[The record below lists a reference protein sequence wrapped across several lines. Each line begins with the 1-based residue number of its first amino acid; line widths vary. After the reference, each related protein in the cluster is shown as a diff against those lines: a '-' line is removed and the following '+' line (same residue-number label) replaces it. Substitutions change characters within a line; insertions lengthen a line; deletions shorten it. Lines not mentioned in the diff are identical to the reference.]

1 MPEAVIVATA
11 RTPMGRYG
19 GQLKDV
25 RPDDLAAI
33 VLKEACERAHVMPEE
48 VEDVILGC
56 ANQAGEDN
64 RNVAR
69 MALLLAGF
77 PVEVPGQTVNRLCGS
92 GMQATIA
99 AAREIQSGAADIMVA
114 GGVESMTRAPWV
126 MPKPDGGFLRGS
138 QTAYDTALGWRLVN
152 PKMATMYG
160 TLQMGE
166 TAERV
171 AQKYEV
177 SREEQDA
184 FALRSHQRAVAAR
197 RSGRLAEEIVPVSIA
212 QRKGEPLVVSDDEG
226 PRPDSTLESLA
237 KLKPAFA
244 ENGSVT
250 AGNASPLN
258 DGATALVL
266 MSNTKARERGLQPL
280 ARLVAAAPAGVHPDY
295 MGIGPVPSS
304 LKALEKA
311 GLHPGDMAVVELN
324 EAFASQSLACIR
336 LLGLDEER
344 VNVNGG
350 AIALGGVRPRHDVH
364 RRRAGHRFDLAE
376 NLSERDPD
384 AVRSMFDRIAGR
396 YDTVNT
402 VLSAGTDAGWRRQA
416 ARETGLRPGGSALDV
431 ACGSG
436 KLAAELAK
444 LAGGGRV
451 VGIDFSPQ
459 MLAIA
464 RREHPQIEFIEGD
477 ALNLP
482 FDDASFDASTIAF
495 GLRNLADPL
504 RGLREMRRVTRGHV
518 VVLEFVRPPKG
529 VVGAAYRTYLRALL
543 PVIGGLVSG
552 QPSAYRYLSD
562 TVDTYRTP
570 EELTAMARAAG
581 WSDARFHSL
590 AMGTVG
596 IVTGT

>member
-1 MPEAVIVATA
+1 LPEAVIVATA

-33 VLKEACERAHVMPEE
+33 VLKEACERAHVKPDE

-99 AAREIQSGAADIMVA
+99 AAREIQAGAADILIA
-114 GGVESMTRAPWV
+114 GGVESMTRSPWV
-126 MPKPDGGFLRGS
+126 MPKPSGGFPRGP
-138 QTAYDTALGWRLVN
+138 QTVFDTALGWRLVN
-152 PKMATMYG
+152 PKMAAMYG

-171 AQKYEV
+171 AQKYEI
-177 SREEQDA
+177 SREDQDA
-184 FALRSHQRAVAAR
+184 FALRSHRRAIAAQE
-197 RSGRLAEEIVPVSIA
+197 SGRLAEEIVAVDGIS
-212 QRKGEPLVVSDDEG
+212 RDEG
-226 PRPDSTLESLA
+226 PRVDTSLEALA

-266 MSNTKARERGLQPL
+266 MSEAKAKEHGLKPL
-280 ARLVAAAPAGVHPDY
+280 ARLVSAAPTGVHPDY

-311 GLHPGDMAVVELN
+311 GLEAADMGVVELN

-336 LLGLDEER
+336 LLGLDEEK

-350 AIALGGVRPRHDVH
+350 AIALGHPLGSSGARLV
-364 RRRAGHRFDLAE
+364 
-376 NLSERDPD
+376 
-384 AVRSMFDRIAGR
+384 
-396 YDTVNT
+396 
-402 VLSAGTDAGWRRQA
+402 GT
-416 ARETGLRPGGSALDV
+416 LV
-431 ACGSG
+431 
-436 KLAAELAK
+436 
-444 LAGGGRV
+444 
-451 VGIDFSPQ
+451 
-459 MLAIA
+459 
-464 RREHPQIEFIEGD
+464 
-477 ALNLP
+477 
-482 FDDASFDASTIAF
+482 
-495 GLRNLADPL
+495 
-504 RGLREMRRVTRGHV
+504 REMEHRDAEYGLATMCI
-518 VVLEFVRPPKG
+518 G
-529 VVGAAYRTYLRALL
+529 V
-543 PVIGGLVSG
+543 G
-552 QPSAYRYLSD
+552 Q
-562 TVDTYRTP
+562 
-570 EELTAMARAAG
+570 
-581 WSDARFHSL
+581 
-590 AMGTVG
+590 G
-596 IVTGT
+596 IASVWQRI